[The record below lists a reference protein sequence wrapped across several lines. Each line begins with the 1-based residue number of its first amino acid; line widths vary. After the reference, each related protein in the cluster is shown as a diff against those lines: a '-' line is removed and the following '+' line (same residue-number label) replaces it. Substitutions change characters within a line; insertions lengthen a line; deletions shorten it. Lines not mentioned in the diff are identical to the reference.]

1 MRRFALVLATF
12 VATPLMAQQQPFIN
26 ELPGMGRPVDIAATS
41 ARRQR
46 LMDKVGDAVIVIHAN
61 SERQGEPDGEYSQ
74 DNDFRQHNTFFYFT
88 MLETAGA
95 YLIMNAH
102 ASGADEVVLVLPP
115 RVAARER
122 WTGVRVGPDSI
133 AARLS
138 GIATVVSTEKL
149 DSVLTA
155 ARARNVPFYLSADRT
170 TRPPQSQPV
179 INALRADTVRGLVV
193 RSVRPM
199 VDSMRHVKDAQEIA
213 MLRRAAQISAE
224 AHVDLMRGV
233 RPGMFEYEMEAII
246 EAGFRR
252 RGADRVGY
260 PSIVGSGINATT
272 LHYDVNRRQS
282 QPNELVVVDAAA
294 EIGQYTADVTRTFP
308 VSGRFTDRQRAIYN
322 LVLGSQQAVMDSVRP
337 GITFRRL
344 GQIAADYMRTHS
356 GTLCGAE
363 PCNRYY
369 IHSMGHWI
377 GMDVHD
383 VSGPGGADRP
393 LEPGMTFA
401 IEPGIYIPEEGFGV
415 RIEDNVLVTER
426 GYELLTRAAPR
437 TAEEVERVM
446 RGRGTT

>member
-1 MRRFALVLATF
+1 MIGRFVLTLSL
-12 VATPLMAQQQPFIN
+12 VATPLAAQQQPFIN
-26 ELPGMGRPVDIAATS
+26 ELPGMGRPVDIAATT

-61 SERQGEPDGEYSQ
+61 TEREGEPDGEYSQ

-95 YLIMNAH
+95 YLIMNAQ
-102 ASGADEVVLVLPP
+102 ASGPDEVVLVLPP

-138 GIATVVSTEKL
+138 GIATVVSTQQL
-149 DSVLTA
+149 DSVLNA
-155 ARARNVPFYLSADRT
+155 ARARNVPFYLSSDRT
-170 TRPPQSQPV
+170 TRTHPQPV
-179 INALRADTVRGLVV
+179 INGLRADTARGLVV

-224 AHVDLMRGV
+224 AHLDLMRGV

-282 QPNELVVVDAAA
+282 QPGELVVVDAAA

-308 VSGRFTDRQRAIYN
+308 VSGRFTARQRAIYN
-322 LVLGSQQAVMDSVRP
+322 LVLGSQQAVIDSVRP

-344 GQIAADYMRTHS
+344 SQIAAEYMRANS
-356 GTLCGAE
+356 GNLCGSE
-363 PCNRYY
+363 PCNRFY

-383 VSGPGGADRP
+383 VTGPGGFDRP

-401 IEPGIYIPEEGFGV
+401 VEPGIYIPEEGFGV
-415 RIEDNVLVTER
+415 RIEDNILVTPT
-426 GYELLTRAAPR
+426 GYELLTGAAPR
-437 TAEEVERVM
+437 TAEEVERAM
-446 RGRGTT
+446 RRREST